1 MKTDNYTD
9 HVSKKTKR
17 QISEIRLLALKKT
30 AQNYPFK
37 LTTRFQLSGAYTA
50 AQSQQRCELLP
61 KATDKYHQEGQK
73 HDGLPGN
80 LQLRK
85 SGRSCCQCRG
95 GGRSEAFQRA
105 SHRPGARRG
114 GEAGRFNSLYSC
126 PRSREATRDRKNL
139 SKEAAE
145 PLFFRLEAG
154 HLPSY
159 VAGYPLTSLALL
171 PGALP
176 IPIAPHRCCPV
187 RSRPLRGASRDTAL
201 PPGPA
206 PPPDT
211 SAGRGPPLTSR

>member
-1 MKTDNYTD
+1 M
-9 HVSKKTKR
+9 
-17 QISEIRLLALKKT
+17 LAPKKT

-37 LTTRFQLSGAYTA
+37 LTMRFQLSGAYTA

-61 KATDKYHQEGQK
+61 KATKYHQEGRK
-73 HDGLPGN
+73 HDRLPGN

-85 SGRSCCQCRG
+85 PGRGFCQCRGRGGG

-105 SHRPGARRG
+105 SHRPGARSG

-126 PRSREATRDRKNL
+126 PRSREATSDRKNL

-154 HLPSY
+154 RLPSY
-159 VAGYPLTSLALL
+159 VAGYPLISLALL

-176 IPIAPHRCCPV
+176 IPIAPHRCRPV
-187 RSRPLRGASRDTAL
+187 R
-201 PPGPA
+201 PGPVPS
-206 PPPDT
+206 PP
-211 SAGRGPPLTSR
+211 RGQP